1 MVELM
6 RCLQVAVYDVG
17 KGIVKSLDKMLVL
30 INQRLV
36 NANKR
41 KVIIF

>member
-6 RCLQVAVYDVG
+6 QSLQGAAYEVA

-30 INQRLV
+30 MNQRLV
-36 NANKR
+36 NASKR

>member
-1 MVELM
+1 MIDLM
-6 RCLQVAVYDVG
+6 QSLQGAPYDKA
-17 KGIVKSLDKMLVL
+17 KGVVKSLDKMLVL
-30 INQRLV
+30 MSQRLV

>member
-1 MVELM
+1 MIDLM
-6 RCLQVAVYDVG
+6 QCLQGAAYDKA
-17 KGIVKSLDKMLVL
+17 KGVVKSLDKMLVL
-30 INQRLV
+30 MSQRLV